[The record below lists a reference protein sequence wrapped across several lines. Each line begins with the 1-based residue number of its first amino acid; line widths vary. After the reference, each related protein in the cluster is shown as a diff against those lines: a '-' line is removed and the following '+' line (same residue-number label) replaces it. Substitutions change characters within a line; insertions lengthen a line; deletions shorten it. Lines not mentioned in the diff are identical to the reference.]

1 MPGSSNNS
9 TDSERSGK
17 VAAAISNGVVK
28 LLRDYTGRGPTKTR
42 TYINGDYLAVVMY
55 DTLTKGERSLVEDGR
70 SELVLAA
77 RKAYQQT
84 MRDDLIGLV
93 ERLSERK
100 VIAFLS
106 DNHLDPDIAVE
117 SFILEQIGADGDRD
131 GDGGVDR
138 LVSADATD

>member
-9 TDSERSGK
+9 TDTERSGQ
-17 VAAAISNGVVK
+17 VATAISNGVVK
-28 LLRDYTGRGPTKTR
+28 LLREYTGRGPTKTR

-55 DTLTKGERSLVEDGR
+55 DTLTKGERSLVGDGR

-84 MRDDLIGLV
+84 MRSDLIALV
-93 ERLSERK
+93 EQLSERK
-100 VIAFLS
+100 VVAFLS

-117 SFILEQIGADGDRD
+117 SFILERADGDGEG
-131 GDGGVDR
+131 GDVDR
-138 LVSADATD
+138 LVSADASG

>member
-9 TDSERSGK
+9 TDTEHSGR

-28 LLRDYTGRGPTKTR
+28 LLRDYTGRGPTRTR
-42 TYINGDYLAVVMY
+42 TYINSDYLAVVMY

-70 SELVLAA
+70 RELVLAA

-84 MRDDLIGLV
+84 MHGDLVALV
-93 ERLSERK
+93 EQLTERK

-117 SFILEQIGADGDRD
+117 SFILERTAES
-131 GDGGVDR
+131 DGGDVDR
-138 LVSADATD
+138 LISADATV